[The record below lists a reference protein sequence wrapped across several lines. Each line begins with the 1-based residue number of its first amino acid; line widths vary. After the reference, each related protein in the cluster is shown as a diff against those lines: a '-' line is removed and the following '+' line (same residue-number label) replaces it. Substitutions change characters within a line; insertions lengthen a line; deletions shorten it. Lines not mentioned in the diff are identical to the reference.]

1 LIWAREWS
9 RSPTSRPG
17 VPAVGAKGTNSVSF
31 ASRAPVLAGGSTE
44 AQLLRQHIG
53 VGQIFAAFFLVGAS
67 SFGGGIVGYLRS
79 SLVAKHGWVDDTT
92 FVELLGISQTLPGL
106 NATNMAVLVGNRLRG
121 TLGAVA
127 ALIGVCLPGAVLM
140 AVVGVVYQIERDRRL
155 VEAALKGV
163 GAAAAGLLLVTTLQ
177 LGRKSLYRI
186 DDVIFVLITV
196 LCVNQ
201 LHVSVPRVLII
212 VGTTA
217 VVWYGWRHAAMRR

>member
-1 LIWAREWS
+1 VAFAR
-9 RSPTSRPG
+9 P
-17 VPAVGAKGTNSVSF
+17 
-31 ASRAPVLAGGSTE
+31 APVLAVGR
-44 AQLLRQHIG
+44 AVARPLRQHIG
-53 VGQIFAAFFLVGAS
+53 LGQIFAAFFLVGAT

-79 SLVAKHGWVDDTT
+79 SLVVKHGWLDDTT

-140 AVVGVVYQIERDRRL
+140 AAVGVAYQVERDRRL

-163 GAAAAGLLLVTTLQ
+163 AAAAAGLLLVTTLQ
-177 LGRKSLYRI
+177 LGRKSLSRI
-186 DDVIFVLITV
+186 DDVVFLLITV

-201 LHVSVPRVLII
+201 LHLSVPRVLII

-217 VVWYGWRHAAMRR
+217 VVWYGWGHPAMRR